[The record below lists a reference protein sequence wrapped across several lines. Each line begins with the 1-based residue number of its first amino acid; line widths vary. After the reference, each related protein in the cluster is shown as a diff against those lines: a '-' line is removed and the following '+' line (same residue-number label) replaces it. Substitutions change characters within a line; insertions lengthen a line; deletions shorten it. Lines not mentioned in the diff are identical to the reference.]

1 MTGRRILIG
10 GGILLVLAMVI
21 ALAFSVGNVFGRGVT
36 RPCRFQSQK
45 YPALLFSAL
54 LNEETPEVELVLV

>member
-21 ALAFSVGNVFGRGVT
+21 AMAFSVGIVFGRGVT
-36 RPCRFQSQK
+36 RPCRIRSQK
-45 YPALLFSAL
+45 YPALLISAL
-54 LNEETPEVELVLV
+54 LDEETPEVELGLV